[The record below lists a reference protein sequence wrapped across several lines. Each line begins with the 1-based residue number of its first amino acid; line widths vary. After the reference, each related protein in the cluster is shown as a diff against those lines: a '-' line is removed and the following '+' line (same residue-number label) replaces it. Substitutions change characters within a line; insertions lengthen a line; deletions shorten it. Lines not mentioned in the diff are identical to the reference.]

1 MPDGPMKPITQ
12 ADSGTGRIN
21 RNVTEINA
29 LCRRLVGLAVKLI
42 WNRHDAEEI
51 AQEAMKLAVMQR
63 IDINDA
69 RALPW
74 LLRTTANLCLNRRRR
89 RRPEPLDPWVDRPAG
104 ESPLQTAERIEQLE
118 RLRKAIETLPPQQRT
133 ALVLRTMEQMEYEA
147 IAEAME
153 ITVAAVRTHVHA
165 ARRRLAEWFEAN
177 E

>member
-1 MPDGPMKPITQ
+1 MPDGPMKPISQ
-12 ADSGTGRIN
+12 ADSGIGRIN
-21 RNVTEINA
+21 RNSTEIDA
-29 LCRRLVGLAVKLI
+29 LRRRLVGLAVKLI

-51 AQEAMKLAVMQR
+51 AQEAMKLAVMKG
-63 IDINDA
+63 IEMNDVH
-69 RALPW
+69 ALPW
-74 LLRTTANLCLNRRRR
+74 LLRTMANLCLNRRRK

-104 ESPLQTAERIEQLE
+104 ESPLQTAERIEQLD

-133 ALVLRTMEQMEYEA
+133 ALVMRTMEQMDYEA

-165 ARRRLAEWFEAN
+165 ARRKLAEWFEEN